1 MGTKGAKET
10 KEVKGAKGEKG
21 AKGVKGVK
29 LGETKSDKIITQVV
43 TKNGDFIT

>member
-10 KEVKGAKGEKG
+10 KGVKGAKGEKG
-21 AKGVKGVK
+21 AKGVK

>member
-10 KEVKGAKGEKG
+10 KGVKGEKG

-29 LGETKSDKIITQVV
+29 LGETKSDKITTQVV